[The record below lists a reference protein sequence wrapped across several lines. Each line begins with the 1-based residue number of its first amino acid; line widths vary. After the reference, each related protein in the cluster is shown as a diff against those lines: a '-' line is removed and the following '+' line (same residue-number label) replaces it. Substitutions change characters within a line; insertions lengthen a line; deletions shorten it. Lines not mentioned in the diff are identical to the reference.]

1 MTAKIHG
8 RLGAA
13 DLAATTNT
21 SVYSVPASRK
31 ATVTVSICNRNATD
45 VTVRLAHIDG
55 AIGAIANEDYIE
67 YGSTVPANGV
77 IERTGI
83 AMAASATL
91 MGYASA
97 TNVSYVVAGIEEDA

>member
-1 MTAKIHG
+1 MAAKIHG

-13 DLAATTNT
+13 SLAATTDT

-45 VTVRLAHIDG
+45 VTIRLAHIDG
-55 AIGAIANEDYIE
+55 AVGAIANEDYIE
-67 YGSTVPANGV
+67 YGATVPANGV
-77 IERTGI
+77 LERTGI
-83 AMAASATL
+83 CMAASATI

-97 TNVSYVVAGIEEDA
+97 TNTSFVVSGIEEDA

>member
-21 SVYSVPASRK
+21 GVYSVPASRK
-31 ATVTVSICNRNATD
+31 ATVSVSICNRTASD

-55 AIGAIANEDYIE
+55 AVGAIASEDYLE

-83 AMAASATL
+83 AMAASATI

-97 TNVSYVVAGIEEDA
+97 TGLSIVVAGVEEDV